1 MLADLRSTE
10 AVTGMVWDATGVFL
24 FLLWL
29 VLPPLYVVLLGR
41 HYVRRCV
48 EAAQKAV
55 WAREELRKALEGV
68 RATLRTRARN

>member
-10 AVTGMVWDATGVFL
+10 AVTGMVWDETGILL

-41 HYVRRCV
+41 HYLRRCV
-48 EAAQKAV
+48 DAAQRAV
-55 WAREELRKALEGV
+55 WAREELREALEGV
-68 RATLRTRARN
+68 RASLRTSTRN